1 MEYAEIS
8 KAGDREINEDSLQ
21 SFQVGN
27 KMVFV
32 LADGLGGHGYGE
44 IASKEAVEAVKK
56 HFISNSE
63 EEIHKLLQD
72 SFQVAHNMLKKLQNE
87 VHDDSF
93 FKTTMA
99 IVVIGEDYVIWGHI
113 GDSRIYHFEEGC
125 LIERSMDHSVP
136 QMLFNTGAIREKQ
149 IRHHEDRNRL
159 TRVLGSDEENSKPF
173 ITIQEPRNEDA
184 AFLLCSDGFWEFV
197 PEKTM
202 IKTLHKSADVG
213 EWLRAMEKRALKNGK
228 KYNMDNYSAIAVKL

>member
-56 HFISNSE
+56 HFISNQD
-63 EEIHKLLQD
+63 EEIYKLLQD
-72 SFQVAHNMLKKLQNE
+72 SFQVAHNMMKKLQNE
-87 VHDDSF
+87 VQDDSF
-93 FKTTMA
+93 FKTTLA
-99 IVVIGEDYVIWGHI
+99 IVVAAEDYVIWGHI
-113 GDSRIYHFEEGC
+113 GDSRIYHFEEGY

-159 TRVLGSDEENSKPF
+159 TRVLGSEEENSKPF
-173 ITIQEPRNEDA
+173 ITVQEPRNENT
-184 AFLLCSDGFWEFV
+184 AFLLCSDGLWEFV

-202 IKTLHKSADVG
+202 TKSLQQSLNAG
-213 EWLRAMEKRALKNGK
+213 EWLRAMEKKALKNGR
-228 KYNMDNYSAIAVKL
+228 KYDMDNYSAIAVKL